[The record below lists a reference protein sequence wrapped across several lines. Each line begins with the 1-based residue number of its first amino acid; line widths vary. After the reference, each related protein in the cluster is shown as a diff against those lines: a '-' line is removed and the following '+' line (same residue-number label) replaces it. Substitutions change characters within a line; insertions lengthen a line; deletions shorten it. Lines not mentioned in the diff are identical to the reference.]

1 MFHFLFV
8 VPSAPVTN
16 PIGTVVSSTSISL
29 VWDPPGTSD
38 QNGIIIGYVVN
49 VTEVGTG
56 VKFQRSTTT
65 PSLILDSVRPFT
77 TYVCRIAART
87 VVGIG
92 PYSIAITATTEQA
105 GKTVTMQEFVIHGQ
119 VKSD

>member
-1 MFHFLFV
+1 MQKLFSIATVFLFLFV
-8 VPSAPVTN
+8 VPSAPVGN
-16 PIGTVVSSTSISL
+16 PVGTVVSSTSISL
-29 VWDPPGTSD
+29 EWDPPGTPE

-56 VKFQRSTTT
+56 EKFQRSSTTT
-65 PSLILDSVRPFT
+65 SLTLDSVRPFT

-105 GKTVTMQEFVIHGQ
+105 GK
-119 VKSD
+119 